1 MLQLLVT
8 FVGAFVAGTG
18 LGTVVRPESVKTI
31 ARSMLQGRRLYL
43 VMGLQVVV
51 AWLFY
56 AIATQSRSPT
66 AMTGFAFLVMASTVI
81 MLMLGSKRIH
91 AWVEWMLSLPVSVLI
106 VIGLIRIMVGS
117 WLIYVV
123 NGMKSLASSG

>member
-8 FVGAFVAGTG
+8 FVGAFVAGIG
-18 LGTVVRPESVKTI
+18 LVTVVRPESVKTI

-66 AMTGFAFLVMASTVI
+66 AMTGFAFLVMASTVM

-91 AWVEWMLSLPVSVLI
+91 ALVEWMLSLPVSVLI

-123 NGMKSLASSG
+123 N

>member
-8 FVGAFVAGTG
+8 FVGAFVAGIG
-18 LGTVVRPESVKTI
+18 LVTVVRPESVKTI

-66 AMTGFAFLVMASTVI
+66 AMTGFAFLLMASTVI

-123 NGMKSLASSG
+123 N